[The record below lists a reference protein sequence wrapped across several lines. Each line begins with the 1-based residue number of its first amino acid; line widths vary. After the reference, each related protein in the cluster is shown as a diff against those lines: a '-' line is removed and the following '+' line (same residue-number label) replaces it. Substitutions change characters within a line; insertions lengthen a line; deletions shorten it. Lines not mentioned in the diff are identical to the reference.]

1 MIRYNTYIIINYKIQ
16 IKKILILGQ
25 DFMEWIISKDIIDYE
40 TALKKMEKIVDE
52 IIQEKKNETIWLLE
66 HNEIYTAGTSTKDIH
81 MKSVKDA
88 PIYKT
93 NRGGQLT
100 FHGPGQR
107 IIYLMIN
114 LKRFSYDIRK
124 YVYFLEQLIIDTL
137 KEFNIS
143 THRWNKAIGVWTYK
157 MLLTVTEARR
167 KNRRCKIASIGI
179 RVRKKIALHGVS
191 VNICP
196 NLNYFDNI
204 IPCGLKNSKATSIND
219 LGLDVTFS
227 DFDKALKYNF
237 EKLLKNI

>member
-1 MIRYNTYIIINYKIQ
+1 
-16 IKKILILGQ
+16 
-25 DFMEWIISKDIIDYE
+25 
-40 TALKKMEKIVDE
+40 
-52 IIQEKKNETIWLLE
+52 
-66 HNEIYTAGTSTKDIH
+66 
-81 MKSVKDA
+81 MKRVKDA
-88 PIYKT
+88 PIFKT

-143 THRWNKAIGVWTYK
+143 THRWSKAIGVWTYK
-157 MLLTVTEARR
+157 TSYSNGSTK

-204 IPCGLKNSKATSIND
+204 VPCGLKNSKATSIND

-227 DFDKALKYNF
+227 DFDKALRYNF

>member
-1 MIRYNTYIIINYKIQ
+1 MCIR
-16 IKKILILGQ
+16 
-25 DFMEWIISKDIIDYE
+25 DSYE

-88 PIYKT
+88 PIFKT

-114 LKRFSYDIRK
+114 LKRFSYDIKK
-124 YVYFLEQLIIDTL
+124 YVYFLEQLIINTL

-143 THRWNKAIGVWTYK
+143 THRWDKAIGVWTYK
-157 MLLTVTEARR
+157 TSYSNGSTK

-227 DFDKALKYNF
+227 DFDKALRYNF

>member
-1 MIRYNTYIIINYKIQ
+1 MFI
-16 IKKILILGQ
+16 
-25 DFMEWIISKDIIDYE
+25 
-40 TALKKMEKIVDE
+40 
-52 IIQEKKNETIWLLE
+52 
-66 HNEIYTAGTSTKDIH
+66 
-81 MKSVKDA
+81 
-88 PIYKT
+88 
-93 NRGGQLT
+93 
-100 FHGPGQR
+100 
-107 IIYLMIN
+107 
-114 LKRFSYDIRK
+114 
-124 YVYFLEQLIIDTL
+124 FLEQLIIDTL

-157 MLLTVTEARR
+157 TSYSNGSTK

-191 VNICP
+191 VNIYP